1 MPYGFL
7 FLAVASLGMIGV
19 LHKVADHRRC
29 RPEAINLFIFLGGA
43 IAMTTLSAWRYGPTR
58 MLAVPQAAW
67 VTATVCGFLASL
79 AILAFQRGIRYGKIS
94 TSWLV
99 INLSMALP
107 TVLSIMVYHEV
118 ITPRR
123 ATGLLLAV
131 ATLII
136 LWRERVREEASG
148 EVVVTA
154 HVPEA

>member
-1 MPYGFL
+1 
-7 FLAVASLGMIGV
+7 MIGV

-43 IAMTTLSAWRYGPTR
+43 IAMTALSAWRLGPAR
-58 MLAVPQAAW
+58 MLDVPKPVW
-67 VTATVCGFLASL
+67 VTATVCGILASL

-118 ITPRR
+118 ITARR
-123 ATGLLLAV
+123 AIGLLLAV
-131 ATLII
+131 VTLII

-148 EVVVTA
+148 EVTVTP
-154 HVPEA
+154 HVPEE

>member
-1 MPYGFL
+1 
-7 FLAVASLGMIGV
+7 MIGV

-43 IAMTTLSAWRYGPTR
+43 VAMSVLSLWRSG
-58 MLAVPQAAW
+58 LASILDIPAAAW

-79 AILAFQRGIRYGKIS
+79 AILSFQHGVRYGKIS

-107 TVLSIMVYHEV
+107 TVLSIIVYHEA
-118 ITPRR
+118 ITLRR
-123 ATGLLLAV
+123 AIGLLLAV
-131 ATLII
+131 ATLLI

-148 EVVVTA
+148 QVMVA
-154 HVPEA
+154 AQAPEA